1 MDRLAPDP
9 APARILIVDDDRA
22 LREGLA
28 ETVSDLGHRP
38 VLAAS
43 GAEALARMA
52 ADPGIAAVLLDL
64 RMPGDL
70 DGMAVLQRLRAL
82 PQPPPVTVLTAYASA
97 ENTIEA
103 MRLGAYDHLTKP
115 VGRAELAGLIG
126 GMLALAASAAPD
138 APGPAAPS
146 SLIGSSE
153 AMRRVQKAVGLAADS
168 DATVLL
174 QGETGTGKEVAA
186 RALHAHGRRRDG
198 PFVPVNC
205 AAIPA
210 ELLESEL
217 FGHLR
222 GAFTGATQDRPGAF
236 READGGTLFLDEIG
250 DMPPSM
256 QAKILRALQERV
268 VTPVGGRPVPVD
280 VRVVAATHR
289 DLPRLVAEGGFRQD
303 LFYRLNVVPITLPPL
318 RERLADILPLAEHF
332 LCASGAGPKRLA
344 SDAAAALMRHPWPGN
359 VRELRNVIERA
370 AVLARGA
377 VIGADDLGL
386 SDPGRPDGVP
396 GAEAVLPGW
405 LDGDLP
411 GAVARLEEAMIRR
424 ALGESGGNRAQAAKR
439 LGIQRQLL
447 YAKIERY
454 GLRDAA
460 VSENPTGDVGNPDG
474 RTLA

>member
-1 MDRLAPDP
+1 MT
-9 APARILIVDDDRA
+9 RILIVDDEPA

-28 ETVSDLGHRP
+28 ETVSDLGHCP

-43 GAEALARMA
+43 GAEALARVA
-52 ADPGIAAVLLDL
+52 ADPAIAAVLLDL

-70 DGMAVLQRLRAL
+70 DGMAVLKRLRSG
-82 PQPPPVTVLTAYASA
+82 PRPPPVAVLTAYASA

-115 VGRAELAGLIG
+115 VGRAELAGLLG
-126 GMLALAASAAPD
+126 GMLALPADAAPD
-138 APGPAAPS
+138 ASAPAGPSA
-146 SLIGSSE
+146 LIGSSE

-186 RALHAHGRRRDG
+186 RALHAYGRRQAG

-210 ELLESEL
+210 DLLESEL

-222 GAFTGATQDRPGAF
+222 GAFTGATSDRTGAF

-268 VTPVGGRPVPVD
+268 VTPVGGRPAPVD

-318 RERLADILPLAEHF
+318 RERLADILALAEHF
-332 LCASGAGPKRLA
+332 LCWSGAGQKRLGPE
-344 SDAAAALMRHPWPGN
+344 AAAALMRYPWPGN

-377 VIGADDLGL
+377 VIGAEDLGL
-386 SDPGRPDGVP
+386 RDPGPPGEAP
-396 GAEAVLPGW
+396 GAEGFLPAW
-405 LDGDLP
+405 LHGDLP

-424 ALGESGGNRAQAAKR
+424 ALRASGGNRARAAKS

-460 VSENPTGDVGNPDG
+460 MSGNQTDDVANPDG
-474 RTLA
+474 PPLA